1 MWAVVGLGNPGRV
14 YAETR
19 HNVGFVFINKLA
31 RDWKVKLKKK
41 YGAKI
46 ADVEREGEK
55 VILAQPQ
62 TYMNQSG
69 LAVRQILEAKG
80 LAPEMLVVVYDD
92 LDIPLGEI
100 RIRKAGGPGTHKG
113 MSSIVEEMKTT
124 KFPRIRV
131 GIGPLSFDQDATKFV
146 LSPFSKTEKEFL
158 EKSLIKAQEALR
170 MILAG
175 EIEEAMNRYNQK
187 GKSGRDT
194 SDMA

>member
-187 GKSGRDT
+187 RKSGRDT
-194 SDMA
+194 EDMA

>member
-19 HNVGFVFINKLA
+19 HNVGFVFINRLA

>member
-1 MWAVVGLGNPGRV
+1 VWAVVGLGNPGRV

-187 GKSGRDT
+187 RKSGRDT
-194 SDMA
+194 EDMA

>member
-1 MWAVVGLGNPGRV
+1 VWAVVGLGNPGRV

-158 EKSLIKAQEALR
+158 ERSLIKAQEALR

>member
-1 MWAVVGLGNPGRV
+1 VWAVVGLGNPGRV

>member
-46 ADVEREGEK
+46 ADVEREGEE

-62 TYMNQSG
+62 TYMNHSG

-80 LAPEMLVVVYDD
+80 LAPEKLVVVYDD

-158 EKSLIKAQEALR
+158 ERSLIKAQEALR